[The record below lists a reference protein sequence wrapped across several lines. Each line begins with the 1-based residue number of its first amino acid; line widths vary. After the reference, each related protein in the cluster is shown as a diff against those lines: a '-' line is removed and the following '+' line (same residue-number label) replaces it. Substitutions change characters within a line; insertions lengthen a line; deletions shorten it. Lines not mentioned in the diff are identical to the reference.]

1 MFLKIKSLVFLFL
14 VLFVSCKVFT
24 KAQEIEKAYQ
34 IEKENKTRK
43 ELADFADNQ
52 LGSKYKYAGRSPKSG
67 FDCSG
72 FTHYVM
78 QNSGISLP
86 TSSSAQAVEGT
97 KKELKNAE
105 PGDLVFFKRGGKGKV
120 FHVAMI
126 YENRNGNP
134 KVIHSTSSRGVVI
147 DELLKSK
154 YWKPKIWQIR
164 DVVGRN

>member
-1 MFLKIKSLVFLFL
+1 MIFEFNNLIFKVIVF
-14 VLFVSCKVFT
+14 CKVFT

-34 IEKENKTRK
+34 IEKEEKLRK

-52 LGSKYKYAGRSPKSG
+52 LGSKYKYAGRSPMSG

-86 TSSSAQAVEGT
+86 TSSAAQAVEGA
-97 KKELKNAE
+97 KKELKNAK
-105 PGDLVFFKRGGKGKV
+105 PGDLVFFKRRGKGKV

-126 YENRNGNP
+126 YENRNGNL

-154 YWKPKIWQIR
+154 YWKPKIWQVR
-164 DVVGRN
+164 DVVRRN